1 MASRYKRLADDLDM
15 VRRAPRKNNKKRN
28 IRRKKD
34 NRPRRFLGS
43 RAARIALAA
52 LLVVGGAKVYDWI
65 QTSQATIAKVVDYSG
80 DEYDGKMPIY
90 DENGKLIAEIDEN
103 SLVVTISKLPKDES
117 ERVYV
122 GAINSN
128 GESIIGQTERRYLE
142 EVQKVDKDKIEE
154 YSTVY
159 TVIPDSGVNIRKS
172 AEVSGDNKLGAIEC
186 GEQVLGAAK
195 LQASD
200 NEFLW
205 VPVMYI
211 NEEEVVEGYIRS
223 DLLRENGEI
232 EDVNIIDEKENESND
247 RNNKIPMIVDTSKE
261 SSVDL
266 KLRSDTKL
274 DKYNIITEIPNGTV
288 INAIGS
294 NIKTSDAIDWR
305 EVEYTDKDGKVY
317 TGWVS
322 NSFLKEY
329 DVVEMKVDTA
339 KEGRI
344 NLNVRRDPGTGY
356 PKVAEIEHGTV
367 LKIPK
372 ANFEDIKNVDGV
384 DWILVT
390 LSDGTSGYVSCE
402 YLKEVEK
409 EKSKESENIDSTE
422 IVEEVIDK
430 RVVSKSG
437 NVVGIDVAD
446 GVSGNE
452 LEALLTDKNVI
463 KDQTARISY
472 YDENGKSVYA
482 NANTSDIAGNI
493 NFVYIKLGA
502 SGYGNFAT
510 LLNDNYLDQAA
521 VCEKYGIPYGF
532 YYYSTCLDNDEARIE
547 ADAINK
553 ALDSMK
559 SRKYNLL
566 PLAIDVELAS
576 GSSDRQWGKDVTEAK
591 AYLANLIEPTQGKT
605 ILYGGGRSIS
615 SSSPE
620 CVLDINRYNKLLE
633 SGESD
638 VWLATPR
645 TDDGGISNDTQKYIS
660 TISKVADITISQ
672 TVLDARINNTGIDI
686 NMIDD
691 EEYKKMIQRQGEEI
705 VELALA
711 QDDSMEIE

>member
-52 LLVVGGAKVYDWI
+52 LLVVGGTKVYDWI

-232 EDVNIIDEKENESND
+232 EDVNIIDEKEDESND

-261 SSVDL
+261 NNVNL
-266 KLRSDTKL
+266 KLRSDTVRNAE
-274 DKYNIITEIPNGTV
+274 NIVTEIPDGSV
-288 INAIGS
+288 IYAIGK
-294 NIKTSDAIDWR
+294 NTKNNDAIDWR
-305 EVEYTDKDGKVY
+305 KVEYTDGEGNTY

-322 NSFLKEY
+322 NAFLEEY
-329 DVVEMKVDTA
+329 NEIEKVVDTSSDG
-339 KEGRI
+339 KI
-344 NLNVRRDPGTGY
+344 NLNVRKEPGTSSE
-356 PKVAEIEHGTV
+356 KIAEIQHGTKI
-367 LKIPK
+367 KIPE
-372 ANFEDIKNVDGV
+372 ADIESRQTVDGTEWV
-384 DWILVT
+384 KVT
-390 LSDGTSGYVSCE
+390 LSDGTVGYVSYG
-402 YLKEVEK
+402 YLEDVEKEVET
-409 EKSKESENIDSTE
+409 ENTSE
-422 IVEEVIDK
+422 VVKKVIDQ
-430 RVVSKSG
+430 RTVSKSG
-437 NVVGIDVAD
+437 KVVGIDVAD
-446 GVSGNE
+446 SVTGE
-452 LEALLTDKNVI
+452 QLEKLLKDKNAIGDKTPRLVYN
-463 KDQTARISY
+463 TNGEAY
-472 YDENGKSVYA
+472 YAD
-482 NANTSDIAGNI
+482 ANTSDIAGNI
-493 NFVYIKLGA
+493 NYVYIKIAA
-502 SGYGNFAT
+502 SGYKKFVT
-510 LLNDNYLDQAA
+510 VLNENYLDQAE
-521 VCEKYGIPYGF
+521 VCEKLGIPYGF
-532 YYYSTCLDNDEARIE
+532 YYYSTAINPQEAKKE
-547 ADAINK
+547 AEAINK
-553 ALDSMK
+553 ALSSVK
-559 SRKYNLL
+559 SRNYNLL
-566 PLAIDVELAS
+566 PFAIDVELAP
-576 GSSDRQWGKDVTEAK
+576 GTVDRQYGKNVTETK
-591 AYLANLIEPTQGKT
+591 AYLANLLEPKQGKT

-615 SSSPE
+615 SASSE
-620 CVLDINRYNKLLE
+620 SILNVGEYNKLLE
-633 SGESD
+633 TGDTD
-638 VWLATPR
+638 VWLASPR
-645 TDDGGISNDTQKYIS
+645 TSSGGLEDRTETYIDS
-660 TISKVADITISQ
+660 ISKHSKITVSQ
-672 TVLDARINNTGIDI
+672 TLLDAKINETKIDI

-691 EEYKKMIQRQGEEI
+691 KEYKKMIQRQGEEI

>member
-15 VRRAPRKNNKKRN
+15 VRKAPRKNNKKRN
-28 IRRKKD
+28 VRRKK
-34 NRPRRFLGS
+34 NNKPRRFIGS
-43 RAARIALAA
+43 KAARIALAA

-65 QTSQATIAKVVDYSG
+65 QSDQATIAKVVDYSG
-80 DEYDGKMPIY
+80 DEYEGKMPIY

-103 SLVVTISKLPKDES
+103 SLVVTISKLPNDET

-122 GAINSN
+122 GAINEN

-142 EVQKVDKDKIEE
+142 EVQKIDKDKMEE
-154 YSTVY
+154 YNTVY
-159 TVIPDSGVNIRKS
+159 TVIPDTGVNIRKS
-172 AEVSGDNKLGAIEC
+172 AEVTGDNKIGNVE
-186 GEQVLGAAK
+186 GGQQVLGAAK
-195 LQASD
+195 LQVSD

-205 VPVMYI
+205 VPIMYI

-274 DKYNIITEIPNGTV
+274 DKYNIIAEIPNGTV

-446 GVSGNE
+446 GVSGDA
-452 LEALLTDKNVI
+452 LEMLLSDKNVI
-463 KDQTARISY
+463 KDQTARLSY
-472 YDENGKSVYA
+472 YDENGKAVYA
-482 NANTSDIAGNI
+482 NTNTSDIAGNI

-502 SGYGNFAT
+502 SGYGNFVT

-620 CVLDINRYNKLLE
+620 CVLNIDRYNELLE
-633 SGESD
+633 SGETN

-645 TDDGGISNDTQKYIS
+645 TDEGGISTDTQEYIS
-660 TISKVADITISQ
+660 TISKDADIAISQ
-672 TVLDARINNTGIDI
+672 TVLDARVNNTGIDI
-686 NMIDD
+686 NTIEDD
-691 EEYKKMIQRQGEEI
+691 KYVKMIKKGGDEIEEI
-705 VELALA
+705 VSIDKE
-711 QDDSMEIE
+711 ER

>member
-15 VRRAPRKNNKKRN
+15 VRKAPRKNNKKRN
-28 IRRKKD
+28 VRRKK
-34 NRPRRFLGS
+34 NNKPRRFFGS
-43 RAARIALAA
+43 KAARIALAA

-65 QTSQATIAKVVDYSG
+65 QSDQATIAKVIDYSG

-205 VPVMYI
+205 VPIMYI

-232 EDVNIIDEKENESND
+232 EDVNIIDEKEDESND

-274 DKYNIITEIPNGTV
+274 DKYNIIAEIPNGTV

-372 ANFEDIKNVDGV
+372 VNFEEIKNVDGV

-452 LEALLTDKNVI
+452 LEALLSDKNVI
-463 KDQTARISY
+463 KDQTARLSY
-472 YDENGKSVYA
+472 YDENGKAVYA
-482 NANTSDIAGNI
+482 NTNTSDIAGNI

-502 SGYGNFAT
+502 SGYGNFVT
-510 LLNDNYLDQAA
+510 LLNDNYLDQVA
-521 VCEKYGIPYGF
+521 VCEKYEIPYGF
-532 YYYSTCLDNDEARIE
+532 YYYSTCIDNNEAKAE
-547 ADAINK
+547 ANAINK
-553 ALDSMK
+553 ALDSVK

-620 CVLDINRYNKLLE
+620 CVLDIDRYNELLE
-633 SGESD
+633 SGETN

-645 TDDGGISNDTQKYIS
+645 TDEGGISTDTQEYIS
-660 TISKVADITISQ
+660 TISKDADIAISQ
-672 TVLDARINNTGIDI
+672 TVLDARVNNTGIDI
-686 NMIDD
+686 NTIEDD
-691 EEYKKMIQRQGEEI
+691 KYVKMIKKGGDEIEEI
-705 VELALA
+705 VSIDKE
-711 QDDSMEIE
+711 ER

>member
-34 NRPRRFLGS
+34 NKPRRFFGS
-43 RAARIALAA
+43 KAARIALAA

-232 EDVNIIDEKENESND
+232 EDVNEIDKKEDESND

-274 DKYNIITEIPNGTV
+274 DKYNIIAEIPNGTV

-339 KEGRI
+339 KDGRV

-502 SGYGNFAT
+502 SGYGNFVT

-591 AYLANLIEPTQGKT
+591 AYLANLVEPTQGKT

-691 EEYKKMIQRQGEEI
+691 KEYKKMIQRQGEEI

>member
-15 VRRAPRKNNKKRN
+15 VRKAPRKNNKKRN
-28 IRRKKD
+28 VRRKK
-34 NRPRRFLGS
+34 NNKPRRFIGS
-43 RAARIALAA
+43 KAARIALAA

-274 DKYNIITEIPNGTV
+274 DKYNIIAEIPNGTV

-372 ANFEDIKNVDGV
+372 VNFEEIKNVDGV

-409 EKSKESENIDSTE
+409 EKEEVDQSE
-422 IVEEVIDK
+422 IVNEVIDK
-430 RVVSKSG
+430 RVVSRSG

-446 GVSGNE
+446 GVSGDA
-452 LEALLTDKNVI
+452 LEMLLSDKNVI
-463 KDQTARISY
+463 KDQTARLSY
-472 YDENGKSVYA
+472 YDENGKAVYA
-482 NANTSDIAGNI
+482 NTNTSDIAGNI

-502 SGYGNFAT
+502 SGYGNFVT
-510 LLNDNYLDQAA
+510 LLNDNYLDQVA
-521 VCEKYGIPYGF
+521 VCEKYEIPYGF
-532 YYYSTCLDNDEARIE
+532 YYYSTCIDNNEAKAE
-547 ADAINK
+547 ANAINK
-553 ALDSMK
+553 ALDSVK

-620 CVLDINRYNKLLE
+620 CVLNIDRYNELLE
-633 SGESD
+633 SGETN

-645 TDDGGISNDTQKYIS
+645 TDEGGISTDTQEYIS
-660 TISKVADITISQ
+660 TISKDADIAISQ
-672 TVLDARINNTGIDI
+672 TVLDARVNNTGIDI
-686 NMIDD
+686 NTIEDD
-691 EEYKKMIQRQGEEI
+691 KYVKMIKKGGDEIEEI
-705 VELALA
+705 VSIDNE
-711 QDDSMEIE
+711 ER

>member
-232 EDVNIIDEKENESND
+232 EDVNIIDEKEDESND

-274 DKYNIITEIPNGTV
+274 DKYNIIAEIPNGTV

-339 KEGRI
+339 KEGRV

-502 SGYGNFAT
+502 SGYGNFVT

-591 AYLANLIEPTQGKT
+591 AYLANLVEPTQGKT

-691 EEYKKMIQRQGEEI
+691 DNYVNMIQKGGEEI
-705 VELALA
+705 E
-711 QDDSMEIE
+711 EIARIDKEER